1 VLTIIAYLHYTYST
15 SDNTHNPIRFKI
27 KAERVAKRRE
37 GEKDCPLM
45 GENKDLQMKILEEK
59 QGRARVVFL
68 CDTSARK
75 AAKMPP
81 DHFGVSMERAQAGAW
96 GSLQ

>member
-1 VLTIIAYLHYTYST
+1 
-15 SDNTHNPIRFKI
+15 
-27 KAERVAKRRE
+27 
-37 GEKDCPLM
+37 M
-45 GENKDLQMKILEEK
+45 GENKDLRMKILEEK

-68 CDTSARK
+68 CDTSRQARTARK

-96 GSLQ
+96 GSVQ